1 MLANRP
7 LRTGNYGLQRR
18 IASIFCAAALLAAC
32 ATVPGESELL
42 IAEPPHAALVARGE
56 LRDERARFRMAFC
69 DVLTTGSATDA
80 PTDCAQVL
88 WRLPDEA
95 ATPAARPAAEPAP
108 AALRVMVVTGAFSD
122 CFGADAI
129 PFHDAHATLRS
140 LRHRVETIR
149 VGGRSG
155 SAHNAAQIAAYLREH
170 TRADERDLVLVGYSK
185 GTTDVLEFLVA
196 EPELA
201 SRVGAVISVAG
212 SVGGSP
218 LAQRAGSLYALLFAH
233 LPYRSCPPGDA
244 QVIESLR
251 PELRREWLRRNPLPA
266 HVRYYSVAAFTTR
279 DRVARALLPSWEILF
294 RDDRR
299 NDGQLLPADA
309 LIPGST
315 LLGYVHADHWA
326 AAIAIER
333 ELPWLAAR
341 TTSAP
346 FPRAALISAIL
357 RVVAEDM
364 SAPAPAGARDG
375 T

>member
-1 MLANRP
+1 MLC
-7 LRTGNYGLQRR
+7 
-18 IASIFCAAALLAAC
+18 IAGLLAAC
-32 ATVPGESELL
+32 ATLPGESELL
-42 IAEPPHAALVARGE
+42 VAPPPHAALLARGE
-56 LRDERARFRMAFC
+56 LSDGRARFRRIFC
-69 DVLTTGSATDA
+69 DILQSGAVTDS
-80 PTDCAQVL
+80 PEDCAQAL

-95 ATPAARPAAEPAP
+95 ATPAARPGEAAAP
-108 AALRVMVVTGAFSD
+108 QALRVMLVTGAFSD
-122 CFGADAI
+122 CFGTDAI
-129 PFHDAHATLRS
+129 PFQDAHASLRS
-140 LRHRVETIR
+140 LGHRVETIR
-149 VGGRSG
+149 VDGRSG
-155 SAHNAAQIAAYLREH
+155 STHNAGQIAAYLREH
-170 TRADERDLVLVGYSK
+170 TQPDERGLVLVGYSK

-201 SRVGAVISVAG
+201 LRVDGVISVAG

-218 LAQRAGSLYALLFAH
+218 LAQQAGGLYALLFAH

-251 PELRREWLRRNPLPA
+251 PELRRDWLLRNPLPA

-294 RDDRR
+294 REDRR

-346 FPRAALISAIL
+346 FPRAALITAIL

-364 SAPAPAGARDG
+364 SAQAPAGARG
-375 T
+375 AT